1 MKNIFLLL
9 VFCFSL
15 FADEKFQSD
24 ISKKEKRIREYKA
37 EAKELNIQ
45 FPEELKLFFKT
56 YQGDYIVFYD
66 WSGDEVLYRFRR
78 NKFDHVKLTGLFQ
91 GQSYRI
97 KGIFQGIAS
106 YKNLRTGSILHTPN
120 FYLKED
126 PDRFWSYDITEK
138 YSVVKL
144 EDLQDKNTLLVYK
157 LISFESTSIDELIY

>member
-1 MKNIFLLL
+1 MKNLFIFFL
-9 VFCFSL
+9 FSL
-15 FADEKFQSD
+15 SVFSDEKFQFD
-24 ISKKEKRIREYKA
+24 ISKKEKRIREYKS
-37 EAKELNIQ
+37 EAKELYIQ

-66 WSGDEVLYRFRR
+66 RSGDEVLYRYRR
-78 NKFDHVKLTGLFQ
+78 NKFDNVKLTGLFQ

-106 YKNLRTGSILHTPN
+106 YKNLRTGSLLHTPN

-126 PDRFWSYDITEK
+126 ADRFWSYDITEK
-138 YSVVKL
+138 FSVVKL